1 MAKERSEKE
10 RPPAGRCRATTVDR
24 LATAWGVSRAQVY
37 RGLESGE
44 IRGQRLGRRWIIP
57 ESEETRLLPAE

>member
-1 MAKERSEKE
+1 MAKERNRKKQD
-10 RPPAGRCRATTVDR
+10 PGKCRATTVVR

-44 IRGQRLGRRWIIP
+44 IRGRRLGRRWIIP